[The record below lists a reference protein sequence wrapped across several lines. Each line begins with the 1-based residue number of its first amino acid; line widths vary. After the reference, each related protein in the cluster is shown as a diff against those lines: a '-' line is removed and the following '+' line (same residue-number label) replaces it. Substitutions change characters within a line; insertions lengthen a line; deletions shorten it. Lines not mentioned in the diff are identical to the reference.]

1 MKKIFSKPKSN
12 QLTFIVY
19 LLVLVISVSSCAQ
32 KSMFLVSPVQPA
44 ARGYAEVKK
53 DKNSNYHVSVELTSL
68 SESNRLSPPKSV
80 YIVWM
85 VSDGDVTKNIGQI
98 KPSTNLKASFETV
111 SSIKPKKIFITAED
125 DASLQSP
132 GAMVVLSTDRL

>member
-1 MKKIFSKPKSN
+1 MEKIFSKSKSN

-19 LLVLVISVSSCAQ
+19 LLVLTISVSSCAK

-85 VSDGDVTKNIGQI
+85 VSDGEVTKNIGQI
-98 KPSTNLKASFETV
+98 KPSSNLKASFETV

-132 GAMVVLSTDRL
+132 GTMVVLSTDKL